1 MAESTDERGTSRETE
16 RIRARYDRIA
26 SIYDPMEAVVER
38 LGFSR
43 WRPLLWQR
51 VHGPRVLEIGVGT
64 GKNIPY
70 YPPAMDVTAI
80 DISPRMMAHARHKAE
95 REGTPVHLELGDA
108 QNLRFP
114 DDSFDT
120 VVATFV
126 FCSVPDPV
134 QGLREAE
141 RVLKPGG
148 QLLLL
153 EHVLSAKYVVRQLM
167 SIANPVVVR
176 VMGANIDR
184 STATN
189 VEHARLRLQSV
200 ENLWFDIVQLIE
212 VESMKEAK

>member
-16 RIRARYDRIA
+16 RTRARYDRIA

-64 GKNIPY
+64 GKNFPY
-70 YPPAMDVTAI
+70 YPPDTDVTAI
-80 DISPRMMAHARHKAE
+80 DISPKMIAHAERKAE
-95 REGTPVHLELGDA
+95 REGTPVQLELGDA

-134 QGLREAE
+134 QGLREAA

-153 EHVLSAKYVVRQLM
+153 EHVLSEKDVVRQIM
-167 SIANPVVVR
+167 NFTNPVIVR

-184 STATN
+184 QTAAN
-189 VEHARLRLQSV
+189 VERARLHIKSV

-212 VESMKEAK
+212 AETVKEER